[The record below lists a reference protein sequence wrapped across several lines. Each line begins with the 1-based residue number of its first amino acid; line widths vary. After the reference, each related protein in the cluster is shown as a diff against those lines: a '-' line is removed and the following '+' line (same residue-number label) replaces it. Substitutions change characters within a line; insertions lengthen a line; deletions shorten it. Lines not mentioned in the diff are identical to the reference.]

1 MKRAQGKQNKDQ
13 TLGMES
19 SVRCRVP
26 HPWATSLTQL
36 QRSEQ
41 RHKNRSRPQNLRMP
55 TLLKRLSCWLCS
67 PRGAKAESL
76 LVLNYSPSTAPS
88 LGEPACGTHLL
99 SEELQERLHR
109 NTQGF
114 TGRHTQDS

>member
-41 RHKNRSRPQNLRMP
+41 RHKNKPGEQ
-55 TLLKRLSCWLCS
+55 
-67 PRGAKAESL
+67 
-76 LVLNYSPSTAPS
+76 APKP
-88 LGEPACGTHLL
+88 EDANP
-99 SEELQERLHR
+99 SEETQLLALQPSGSQGRVTFGAELL
-109 NTQGF
+109 TQHSSIPG
-114 TGRHTQDS
+114 